1 MIWFYCTLY
10 TIFRQIILKKK
21 KKNFH
26 FHFINNLLLVL
37 AFNKCM
43 VCQCHIVVGIK
54 VTNILACVPP
64 VYIMFK
70 YKYHTFYS
78 QRDIMQIFKLIASQ
92 IFEIIHWTASLIK
105 SSKPSTSSSI
115 LIVVLVN
122 FLCLHACMQIK

>member
-1 MIWFYCTLY
+1 MKKYMKPSLLHYIFKMLARGTKQPLIFLRAYNDLILLY
-10 TIFRQIILKKK
+10 FVHHIQADHIKKK
-21 KKNFH
+21 QKNFH

-92 IFEIIHWTASLIK
+92 IFEIIH
-105 SSKPSTSSSI
+105 
-115 LIVVLVN
+115 
-122 FLCLHACMQIK
+122 

>member
-1 MIWFYCTLY
+1 MKKYMKTSLLHYIFKMLARGTKQPLIFLRAYNDLILLY
-10 TIFRQIILKKK
+10 FVHHIQADHIK
-21 KKNFH
+21 KKNCL

-92 IFEIIHWTASLIK
+92 IFEIIH
-105 SSKPSTSSSI
+105 
-115 LIVVLVN
+115 
-122 FLCLHACMQIK
+122 